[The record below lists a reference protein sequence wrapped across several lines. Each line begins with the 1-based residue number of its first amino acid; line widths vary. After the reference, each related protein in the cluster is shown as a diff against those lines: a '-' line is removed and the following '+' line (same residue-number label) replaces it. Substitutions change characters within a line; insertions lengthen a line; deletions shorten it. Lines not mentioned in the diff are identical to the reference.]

1 MLETSER
8 LALDMSSPAFD
19 VIVCG
24 SLHLDIMVHAP
35 HLPRPDETVVGTKWA
50 LQCGGKGGNQAVMA
64 ARAGARVAM
73 IGRVGRD
80 DFGVRLRSH
89 LADAGVDSRAVLVDE
104 SAGSGMSAA
113 ILRDGG
119 DYGAVIVSGSNLR
132 LEPVGVAE
140 QWKAVGGAKV
150 LILQNEIPEPA
161 NLAAAGAANADGA
174 FVIMNAAPAR
184 AMGNALLDRLDC
196 LVVNRIEA
204 EMLSGDPVRD
214 PADAAFALSKIGGRI
229 KNIIVT
235 LGGDGLVIKSDDTI
249 SPIAAKRVKVVSSH
263 GAGDCFVG
271 ALAAKVA
278 SGASLT
284 EAAEFANAVAAAH
297 VSKQR

>member
-1 MLETSER
+1 
-8 LALDMSSPAFD
+8 MSSPAFD

-80 DFGVRLRSH
+80 DFGARLQKN
-89 LADAGVDSRAVLVDE
+89 LADAGVDSRAVFVDE

-113 ILRDGG
+113 IVRDGG
-119 DYGAVIVSGSNLR
+119 DYAAVIVSGSNLR
-132 LEPVGVAE
+132 LEPVVVAE

-184 AMGNALLDRLDC
+184 AMAEALLNRLDC

-214 PADAAFALSKIGGRI
+214 PADAASALSKIGGRI
-229 KNIIVT
+229 RNVIVT
-235 LGGDGLVIKSDDTI
+235 LGGEGLIIKSADETI
-249 SPIAAKRVKVVSSH
+249 SQIAAKRVKVVSSH

-278 SGASLT
+278 SGALLS
-284 EAAEFANAVAAAH
+284 EAAEFANATAATHVAE
-297 VSKQR
+297 QR

>member
-1 MLETSER
+1 
-8 LALDMSSPAFD
+8 MSSPAFD

-24 SLHLDIMVHAP
+24 SLHLDIIVYAP
-35 HLPRPDETVVGTKWA
+35 HLPRPDETVVGTRWA

-80 DFGVRLRSH
+80 DFGARLRSH
-89 LADAGVDSRAVLVDE
+89 LVDAGVDSRAVLVDE

-132 LEPVGVAE
+132 LEPVAVAE

-150 LILQNEIPEPA
+150 LILQNEITEPA

-184 AMGNALLDRLDC
+184 AMANALLDRLDC

-204 EMLSGDPVRD
+204 EMLSGVPVRD
-214 PADAAFALSKIGGRI
+214 PADAASALSKIGGRI
-229 KNIIVT
+229 KNVIVT
-235 LGGDGLVIKSDDTI
+235 LGGDGLVIKSDDTF
-249 SPIAAKRVKVVSSH
+249 SPIAGKRVKVVSSH

-278 SGASLT
+278 SGALPT
-284 EAAEFANAVAAAH
+284 EAAEFANTAAAVYVAEH
-297 VSKQR
+297 R

>member
-1 MLETSER
+1 
-8 LALDMSSPAFD
+8 
-19 VIVCG
+19 
-24 SLHLDIMVHAP
+24 
-35 HLPRPDETVVGTKWA
+35 
-50 LQCGGKGGNQAVMA
+50 
-64 ARAGARVAM
+64 
-73 IGRVGRD
+73 
-80 DFGVRLRSH
+80 
-89 LADAGVDSRAVLVDE
+89 
-104 SAGSGMSAA
+104 MSAA

-132 LEPVGVAE
+132 LEPVDVAE
-140 QWKAVGGAKV
+140 QWRAVGGAKV

-161 NLAAAGAANADGA
+161 NLAAAGAAKADGA

-184 AMGNALLDRLDC
+184 AMASALLDRLDC

-214 PADAAFALSKIGGRI
+214 PADATFALSKIGGRI
-229 KNIIVT
+229 KNVIVT
-235 LGGDGLVIKSDDTI
+235 LGGDGLVIKSDDAI
-249 SPIAAKRVKVVSSH
+249 SPIAAKRVNVVSSH

-271 ALAAKVA
+271 ALAAKIA

-297 VSKQR
+297 VGEQR

>member
-1 MLETSER
+1 
-8 LALDMSSPAFD
+8 
-19 VIVCG
+19 
-24 SLHLDIMVHAP
+24 
-35 HLPRPDETVVGTKWA
+35 
-50 LQCGGKGGNQAVMA
+50 
-64 ARAGARVAM
+64 M

-89 LADAGVDSRAVLVDE
+89 LADAGVDCRAVLVDE
-104 SAGSGMSAA
+104 SIGSGMSAA

-119 DYGAVIVSGSNLR
+119 DYGPVIVSGSNLR
-132 LEPVGVAE
+132 LEPVAVAE

-184 AMGNALLDRLDC
+184 AMASALLDRIDC

-204 EMLSGDPVRD
+204 DMLSGVPVRD
-214 PADAAFALSKIGGRI
+214 PADAASALSKIGGRV
-229 KNIIVT
+229 KNVIVT
-235 LGGDGLVIKSDDTI
+235 LGGEGLVIKSDDTI

-271 ALAAKVA
+271 ALAAKIA
-278 SGASLT
+278 SGSSLT
-284 EAAEFANAVAAAH
+284 EAAESPTPQPRDMSPPKGEAAPKNNCRDGGLAPCCRVRSTVLKWLVARALRRRQYPDAA
-297 VSKQR
+297 

>member
-1 MLETSER
+1 
-8 LALDMSSPAFD
+8 MSSPAFD

-35 HLPRPDETVVGTKWA
+35 HLPRPDETLVGTKWA
-50 LQCGGKGGNQAVMA
+50 LQCGGKGGDQAVMA

-80 DFGVRLRSH
+80 YFGARLRNH

-104 SAGSGMSAA
+104 SIGSGMSAA

-132 LEPVGVAE
+132 LEPVAVAE

-150 LILQNEIPEPA
+150 LILQNEIPESA

-184 AMGNALLDRLDC
+184 AMASALLDRIDC

-204 EMLSGDPVRD
+204 DMLSGVPVRD
-214 PADAAFALSKIGGRI
+214 PVDAASALP
-229 KNIIVT
+229 
-235 LGGDGLVIKSDDTI
+235 KS
-249 SPIAAKRVKVVSSH
+249 AAGSRTSS
-263 GAGDCFVG
+263 
-271 ALAAKVA
+271 
-278 SGASLT
+278 
-284 EAAEFANAVAAAH
+284 
-297 VSKQR
+297 

>member
-1 MLETSER
+1 
-8 LALDMSSPAFD
+8 
-19 VIVCG
+19 
-24 SLHLDIMVHAP
+24 
-35 HLPRPDETVVGTKWA
+35 
-50 LQCGGKGGNQAVMA
+50 
-64 ARAGARVAM
+64 
-73 IGRVGRD
+73 
-80 DFGVRLRSH
+80 
-89 LADAGVDSRAVLVDE
+89 
-104 SAGSGMSAA
+104 MSAA

-132 LEPVGVAE
+132 LEPVAVAE

-184 AMGNALLDRLDC
+184 AMASALLDQIDC

-204 EMLSGDPVRD
+204 DMLSGVPVRD
-214 PADAAFALSKIGGRI
+214 PADAASALSKIGGRV
-229 KNIIVT
+229 KNVIVT
-235 LGGDGLVIKSDDTI
+235 LGGEGLVIKSDDTI

-271 ALAAKVA
+271 ALAAKIA

-284 EAAEFANAVAAAH
+284 EAAEFANTAAAGYVAAE
-297 VSKQR
+297 R